1 MILIRKSNFLKIVI
15 LEECL
20 DSVERVVKVDLLL
33 WDSLFKL

>member
-1 MILIRKSNFLKIVI
+1 MILIRKSNFLKIII

-20 DSVERVVKVDLLL
+20 DSVECVVKVDLLL

>member
-1 MILIRKSNFLKIVI
+1 MILIRKSNFLKIII